1 MYNYAACPG
10 NGENILFFSI
20 DLLEKVCYTIFR
32 KRKERER
39 TMKVIAKV
47 VKEIEVEVDDKFNI
61 LVSEDFWNRDFEG
74 ANQLSQ
80 ELIEDIY
87 LKDCEICCI
96 EQVENSLGELL
107 LDGE

>member
-1 MYNYAACPG
+1 
-10 NGENILFFSI
+10 
-20 DLLEKVCYTIFR
+20 
-32 KRKERER
+32 
-39 TMKVIAKV
+39 MKVIAKV
-47 VKEIEVEVDDKFNI
+47 IKEIEVEVDDKFDI

-87 LKDCEICCI
+87 QKDREIYCI
-96 EQVENSLGELL
+96 EQVENNLGELL

>member
-10 NGENILFFSI
+10 DGENILFFPI

-32 KRKERER
+32 KRKERES

-47 VKEIEVEVDDKFNI
+47 IKEIEVEVDDKFNI
-61 LVSEDFWNRDFEG
+61 LVSEDFWNRNFEG

-87 LKDCEICCI
+87 QEDCEICCI